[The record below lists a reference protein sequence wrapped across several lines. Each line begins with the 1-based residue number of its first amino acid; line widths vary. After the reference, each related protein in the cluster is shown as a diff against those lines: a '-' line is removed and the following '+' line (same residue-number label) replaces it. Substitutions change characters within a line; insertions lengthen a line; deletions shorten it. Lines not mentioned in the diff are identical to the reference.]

1 MRVAVPSLP
10 DYDWLDTTRTDR
22 YPIKTLNKI
31 FNIKS
36 NSAFVELRSTEFY
49 YRKKS
54 FSGLT
59 YIPYPGRSIFGTGL
73 VTTLFNTTEGT
84 VPPDS
89 YMNWLKTNADYY
101 GFAWTD
107 KLVGDPRFPYVLH
120 YYKGLERPQFLIDKF
135 KNTPNPSLP
144 PIGSVDNPSVIPIPG
159 PGTVTPTT
167 LPPRGS
173 IEITVGS
180 GLQADIKSLKLV
192 DGTYINIANFLYARI
207 PGQELMACLSRIFP
221 RDIMIN
227 GTTSVIP
234 GLESE
239 TWYWMGELIIP
250 SFAQLL
256 SDYFVVPSPDEVGRT
271 TAVAGFLSSAIDR
284 TVWHYPPSD
293 TTSVDDII
301 PDNNFMGPPKKAI
314 LSKYGTFSYDVNYQ
328 SDGVMDYLKYTT
340 ICYLTGHKQSA
351 VDLRNIILKIS
362 RNKNIKI
369 DLTEVLPGKISK
381 KYKVGF
387 YAERLPATIKD
398 DVTYNSMVRGATYYK
413 PYGTELNNL
422 NYLYNVQIDTSKPLG
437 TAPKT
442 DGRIPIG
449 LKPWQVFKFRDALPD
464 GALKRNAR
472 DYYNELGPEVFLG
485 DISGRPINA
494 PYTYSLDD
502 YEVYLKEAEPGDPVF
517 RGKYKVGQEPFSI
530 IKDGKK
536 HWIRINKLLSYR
548 SKSHGPS
555 PLIIILGRDWD
566 GAVESDLNGVIPK
579 FPNKIYP
586 GTNITRPDNPKYNP
600 PNPNAPKGPSIIVPP
615 PTVKPSTTT
624 TPSTTNPS
632 TTAPSRPIVVSPKPR
647 PDDPKYNPPS
657 IIPKP
662 VPVSNPI
669 PLILGDSIALGI
681 ANLYENRT
689 GNESNNIVPNI
700 FSEVSDNDPT
710 KWNGK
715 FQRQGEN
722 LQAVFNRMTKALAYL
737 NTKNQARNRIVWLST
752 GTANSI
758 GQTYAST
765 QSRNSSKAYM
775 TSWIIQQFNL
785 LKSYNATVTVFGI
798 ASDQDNLYSYY
809 MNNYMEDLCKKYNYK
824 FVGRF
829 RAGGDDVHPIDGDYG
844 PILDQVIPDL
854 PTDVEVIPP
863 TTTVPKP
870 TTTIP
875 TTTVPATTT
884 TIPSTGTTTRT
895 WIPAAPGARP
905 GAGAAGIGAPRPI
918 VAPTT
923 TVPSTTTPSTSTPST
938 TIPRQQSTTT
948 TVVGSNG
955 VTTTTT
961 IVFPP
966 KIPVLPPYTPGT
978 TTTTTP
984 NGVTTTTVVA
994 SNGVTTTTIVIPP
1007 TIEGGS
1013 PASSTTSIPPTTS
1026 TTVVS
1031 PGTTIPPRVRPDDPQ
1046 YNPTPSVPVPKLNSF
1061 DIISLT
1067 AENDP
1072 NRTNIDVSIVL
1083 NFDQEMVRN
1092 VGTVIFY
1099 KKNTTKALAK
1109 IGINSAEIDFVDSK
1123 TISITPKNVLPYDTE
1138 VSVIFPAN
1146 IFKSKANKSWGGNPG
1161 NHNYISFTTIKDP
1174 NLVSPDVPAPKP
1186 KPKPKDPEI
1195 PELPIITPP
1204 IESGPVVM
1212 PDKPKP
1218 IADPVENEKNL
1229 QSNDGLWKR
1238 GTDFV
1243 DAKITSLKQDV
1254 QIVQI
1259 APHTSWVFEF
1269 NVLDDAGVIKNIGR
1283 IGLERDVPKCVGDE
1297 VSPFVCFFTMYGGF
1311 KAAPDTLVDR
1321 YRQAPC
1327 ANPVSDYG
1335 PGMTLRNKLIW
1346 RVKDTFEFRVSYV
1359 SAESQ
1364 EYVVKTLCTSTTRP
1378 IDPAVGDTIYES
1390 DTDDIY
1396 VWTGLAWMQLADAT
1410 LNIAQ
1415 GKTFENPNTFI
1426 VNGTWWSGM
1435 VWNKTL
1441 RRTYPLGN
1449 IFVPSNYTN
1458 IDATKDYV
1466 KYSGPESGKTNAAER
1481 KASSNFTPPLGFNAQ
1496 GLRGRYEEQ

>member
-1 MRVAVPSLP
+1 MDDLGQKPAS
-10 DYDWLDTTRTDR
+10 YDFLAGAASRT
-22 YPIKTLNKI
+22 
-31 FNIKS
+31 
-36 NSAFVELRSTEFY
+36 FY
-49 YRKKS
+49 
-54 FSGLT
+54 
-59 YIPYPGRSIFGTGL
+59 
-73 VTTLFNTTEGT
+73 
-84 VPPDS
+84 
-89 YMNWLKTNADYY
+89 
-101 GFAWTD
+101 
-107 KLVGDPRFPYVLH
+107 
-120 YYKGLERPQFLIDKF
+120 
-135 KNTPNPSLP
+135 
-144 PIGSVDNPSVIPIPG
+144 
-159 PGTVTPTT
+159 
-167 LPPRGS
+167 
-173 IEITVGS
+173 
-180 GLQADIKSLKLV
+180 
-192 DGTYINIANFLYARI
+192 
-207 PGQELMACLSRIFP
+207 
-221 RDIMIN
+221 
-227 GTTSVIP
+227 
-234 GLESE
+234 
-239 TWYWMGELIIP
+239 
-250 SFAQLL
+250 
-256 SDYFVVPSPDEVGRT
+256 
-271 TAVAGFLSSAIDR
+271 
-284 TVWHYPPSD
+284 HYPPSD
-293 TTSVDDII
+293 AISADTILPSNIPRDNKRGPAVSVIV
-301 PDNNFMGPPKKAI
+301 
-314 LSKYGTFSYDVNYQ
+314 SQYGTFSYEVPVNAFTQVNY
-328 SDGVMDYLKYTT
+328 VKYTT
-340 ICYLTGHKQSA
+340 ICYLSGHKQPA
-351 VDLRNIILKIS
+351 VELRDILLKIS
-362 RNKNIKI
+362 ANKEIKI
-369 DLTEVLPGKISK
+369 DLTEVLPGNISK
-381 KYKVGF
+381 KYKLGL
-387 YAERLPATIKD
+387 YGERLPATIKD
-398 DVTYNSMVRGATYYK
+398 NVTYNSMIRGVTYRVPMGTQKNNLDAAWLVVVGSNDPQTGSREGATIYNYEPWNVYK
-413 PYGTELNNL
+413 FK
-422 NYLYNVQIDTSKPLG
+422 D
-437 TAPKT
+437 
-442 DGRIPIG
+442 
-449 LKPWQVFKFRDALPD
+449 VFPD
-464 GALKRNAR
+464 GALKRTILE
-472 DYYNELGPEVFLG
+472 YETEFGPRLFVG
-485 DISGRPINA
+485 DKNGLPSSF
-494 PYTYSLDD
+494 PYTNSLDD
-502 YEVYLKEAEPGDPVF
+502 YEVYLKKVEPGDQ
-517 RGKYKVGQEPFSI
+517 KVG
-530 IKDGKK
+530 G
-536 HWIRINKLLSYR
+536 RIFQGGQSYKPIFVVRNGVQYNVKIYKRLSYR
-548 SKSHGPS
+548 SEAHGPS
-555 PLIIILGRDWD
+555 KLAVILGNDWQ
-566 GAVESDLNGVIPK
+566 GVSQADVISVSPTIPTTTI
-579 FPNKIYP
+579 PRP
-586 GTNITRPDNPKYNP
+586 SVPSTSGSRVRPDDPRYNP
-600 PNPNAPKGPSIIVPP
+600 TKPSIIVPP
-615 PTVKPSTTT
+615 TTVKPSTTT

-632 TTAPSRPIVVSPKPR
+632 TTAPSRPITVSPKPR

-669 PLILGDSIALGI
+669 PLIIGDSIALGI

-700 FSEVSDNDPT
+700 FSGVSDNDPT

-798 ASDQDNLYSYY
+798 SSDQDNLYSYY

>member
-1 MRVAVPSLP
+1 MQLGQIV
-10 DYDWLDTTRTDR
+10 
-22 YPIKTLNKI
+22 
-31 FNIKS
+31 
-36 NSAFVELRSTEFY
+36 
-49 YRKKS
+49 
-54 FSGLT
+54 
-59 YIPYPGRSIFGTGL
+59 IPYPGRSIFGTGL
-73 VTTLFNTTEGT
+73 VATLFNATEGT

-89 YMNWLKTNADYY
+89 FMNWLKANADYY

-144 PIGSVDNPSVIPIPG
+144 PIQNGPNNPIVIPVPG
-159 PGTVTPTT
+159 PGTVTTTT
-167 LPPRGS
+167 LPPQGS
-173 IEITVGS
+173 VEITVSFSLSQDIQGIKAIDAAGS
-180 GLQADIKSLKLV
+180 YMGSVYSTDAAIDLLAAL
-192 DGTYINIANFLYARI
+192 A
-207 PGQELMACLSRIFP
+207 RIFP
-221 RDIMIN
+221 GKIH
-227 GTTSVIP
+227 TSQRVYDESVGGNS
-234 GLESE
+234 GLGFPITER
-239 TWYWMGELIIP
+239 
-250 SFAQLL
+250 
-256 SDYFVVPSPDEVGRT
+256 VVGQRYVENTMNPAGYTPAALTFIRAGNPRT
-271 TAVAGFLSSAIDR
+271 AY
-284 TVWHYPPSD
+284 HYPPSD
-293 TTSVDDII
+293 QTSADNII
-301 PDNNFMGPPKKAI
+301 GENIGLKGPAVPVI
-314 LSKYGTFSYDVNYQ
+314 LPEYGTFGYEKPGGAVTNF
-328 SDGVMDYLKYTT
+328 VEYTT
-340 ICYLTGHKQSA
+340 IFYLPGHKQSA
-351 VDLRNIILKIS
+351 TELKNILLKIS
-362 RNKNIKI
+362 RNKNINI
-369 DLTEVLPGKISK
+369 GLTEVRPGKMSK
-381 KYKVGF
+381 KYKDDQ
-387 YAERLPATIKD
+387 RLPVFIND
-398 DVTYNSMVRGATYYK
+398 DRTYNSMSRGAIYK
-413 PYGTELNNL
+413 
-422 NYLYNVQIDTSKPLG
+422 KPLG
-437 TAPKT
+437 TQKNNLDASWGHRPKSNDVDSKYPRPEEWISYQFT
-442 DGRIPIG
+442 
-449 LKPWQVFKFRDALPD
+449 KALPNV
-464 GALKRNAR
+464 GIKRNAF
-472 DYYNELGPEVFLG
+472 DYYFEFPDSFMGG
-485 DISGRPINA
+485 DFASPKNSVNSL
-494 PYTYSLDD
+494 SLDD
-502 YEVYLKEAEPGDPVF
+502 YEVYLRPDSKKDEIYF
-517 RGKYKVGQEPFSI
+517 NTKYTKNTPNSV
-530 IKDGKK
+530 IKNNIKY
-536 HWIRINKLLSYR
+536 WIKINKLLSYR
-548 SKSHGPS
+548 GSSYGPS
-555 PLIIILGRDWD
+555 NLIVLLGKDWD
-566 GAVESDLNGVIPK
+566 GFLEADVISVSPTI
-579 FPNKIYP
+579 PTTTIP
-586 GTNITRPDNPKYNP
+586 RPSVPSTSGSRVRPDDPRYNP
-600 PNPNAPKGPSIIVPP
+600 TKPSIIVPP
-615 PTVKPSTTT
+615 TTVKPSTTT

-669 PLILGDSIALGI
+669 PLIIGDSIALGI

-948 TVVGSNG
+948 TVVASNG

-1007 TIEGGS
+1007 TIEGGG

-1195 PELPIITPP
+1195 PEVPIITPP

-1346 RVKDTFEFRVSYV
+1346 RVKDTFEFRVSYI

-1396 VWTGLAWMQLADAT
+1396 IWTGLAWMQLADAT

-1481 KASSNFTPPLGFNAQ
+1481 KASSNFTSPLGFNAE

>member
-1 MRVAVPSLP
+1 MVAAAKKQGIVIQ
-10 DYDWLDTTRTDR
+10 YETV
-22 YPIKTLNKI
+22 YKTLAVQQKDFYARNSKTPTNI
-31 FNIKS
+31 SKSSSIPEVKNGRFYSGSKWYPSTITNYNPLPGFN
-36 NSAFVELRSTEFY
+36 
-49 YRKKS
+49 
-54 FSGLT
+54 
-59 YIPYPGRSIFGTGL
+59 IFGTGL
-73 VTTLFNTTEGT
+73 CIRIKNNNEKVINFIKTNGSNYGWSWSSDVPLTDPDFQNILVYYAAGIKPSKYRDRTGELEIFKPVSPVVTFPTDPTVGIVPRTVIPVRPIGTSPWDENIVPKLNGPTILVVNSTSLVGYAGRLATTLNYIGLKGPEIITRKTINKFIPGIGDVPNVGLYTNINELYTYIWGIRKEIFNKNKT
-84 VPPDS
+84 VSIPEYLEATLNSHEQTPGHRVYEKLQNVNAVNHIDLMS
-89 YMNWLKTNADYY
+89 YIN
-101 GFAWTD
+101 
-107 KLVGDPRFPYVLH
+107 
-120 YYKGLERPQFLIDKF
+120 
-135 KNTPNPSLP
+135 
-144 PIGSVDNPSVIPIPG
+144 PG
-159 PGTVTPTT
+159 PGKELQSFSPLGIEKFDGGNRLQTSIIYYLPENEKYVKENLVPLLDKLNGRILDTDNFEVQKKSTPYSYVLKKAPNQLATLMRKGNTVIFYDLDYIFNKLSTREFTFNNSYYSIRPGYSFPAAST
-167 LPPRGS
+167 LGRS
-173 IEITVGS
+173 QSANIIDVFTRIEKWPS
-180 GLQADIKSLKLV
+180 G
-192 DGTYINIANFLYARI
+192 
-207 PGQELMACLSRIFP
+207 
-221 RDIMIN
+221 
-227 GTTSVIP
+227 
-234 GLESE
+234 
-239 TWYWMGELIIP
+239 
-250 SFAQLL
+250 
-256 SDYFVVPSPDEVGRT
+256 
-271 TAVAGFLSSAIDR
+271 VA
-284 TVWHYPPSD
+284 T
-293 TTSVDDII
+293 
-301 PDNNFMGPPKKAI
+301 PDNGPATNWALVTRLDKKVYPV
-314 LSKYGTFSYDVNYQ
+314 K
-328 SDGVMDYLKYTT
+328 TT
-340 ICYLTGHKQSA
+340 I
-351 VDLRNIILKIS
+351 
-362 RNKNIKI
+362 
-369 DLTEVLPGKISK
+369 
-381 KYKVGF
+381 
-387 YAERLPATIKD
+387 ATI
-398 DVTYNSMVRGATYYK
+398 S
-413 PYGTELNNL
+413 
-422 NYLYNVQIDTSKPLG
+422 
-437 TAPKT
+437 
-442 DGRIPIG
+442 
-449 LKPWQVFKFRDALPD
+449 
-464 GALKRNAR
+464 
-472 DYYNELGPEVFLG
+472 
-485 DISGRPINA
+485 
-494 PYTYSLDD
+494 
-502 YEVYLKEAEPGDPVF
+502 
-517 RGKYKVGQEPFSI
+517 PFNI
-530 IKDGKK
+530 M
-536 HWIRINKLLSYR
+536 
-548 SKSHGPS
+548 
-555 PLIIILGRDWD
+555 IILGKNTVLKTEEFVQQIRGFPRWD
-566 GAVESDLNGVIPK
+566 VPGWLGILPLIGNEQGIIGGYLDSTVLEERKKIDEILKNPNTKKDIPSTTVPSTTIPK
-579 FPNKIYP
+579 
-586 GTNITRPDNPKYNP
+586 
-600 PNPNAPKGPSIIVPP
+600 S
-615 PTVKPSTTT
+615 PSTTIAPSPVRPSTTTIAPSTT
-624 TPSTTNPS
+624 TPSTV
-632 TTAPSRPIVVSPKPR
+632 APSRPTVVVPKVR
-647 PDDPKYNPPS
+647 PDNPRYNPAPVV
-657 IIPKP
+657 PKQ
-662 VPVSNPI
+662 VPVTNPI
-669 PLILGDSIALGI
+669 PLIIGDSIALGV
-681 ANLYENRT
+681 ANAYENES

-700 FSEVSDNDPT
+700 FSGVTDPT
-710 KWNGK
+710 KWDGK

-722 LQAVFNRMTKALAYL
+722 LKGVFNRMTKALTYL
-737 NTKNQARNRIVWLST
+737 STKNQARNRIVWLST

-758 GQTYAST
+758 GQTYAAQGKKSD
-765 QSRNSSKAYM
+765 M
-775 TSWIIQQFNL
+775 TSWIIKQFDL
-785 LKSYNATVTVFGI
+785 LKSYNATVTVIGI
-798 ASDQDNLYSYY
+798 SSDQDNLYSYY
-809 MNNYMEDLCKKYNYK
+809 MNNYMEDLCKKYKYRFIK
-824 FVGRF
+824 F
-829 RAGGDDVHPIDGDYG
+829 RAGGDDVHPPSYG
-844 PILDQVIPDL
+844 PILEELIPDL

-863 TTTVPKP
+863 VTTVPGS
-870 TTTIP
+870 TTSIP
-875 TTTVPATTT
+875 TTTVPGATT

-895 WIPAAPGARP
+895 WVPAPPGARP

-923 TVPSTTTPSTSTPST
+923 TVPSTSTPST
-938 TIPRQQSTTT
+938 TVPRQQSTTT

-1007 TIEGGS
+1007 TIEGGGS
-1013 PASSTTSIPPTTS
+1013 TSSTTSIPPTTS

-1031 PGTTIPPRVRPDDPQ
+1031 PGTTIPPRPRDPD
-1046 YNPTPSVPVPKLNSF
+1046 YNNPPPSVPVPKLNSF

-1109 IGINSAEIDFVDSK
+1109 VGINSAEIDFVDSK

-1174 NLVSPDVPAPKP
+1174 NLTSPDVPAPKP

-1195 PELPIITPP
+1195 PEVPIISPP

-1212 PDKPKP
+1212 PEKPKP

-1238 GTDFV
+1238 GVDFV

-1359 SAESQ
+1359 SAEAQ

-1435 VWNKTL
+1435 IWNKTL

-1466 KYSGPESGKTNAAER
+1466 KYSGPESGKTNTSER
-1481 KASSNFTPPLGFNAQ
+1481 KASSNFTNPLGFNAE

>member
-1 MRVAVPSLP
+1 MYSAVGGVYNLKVTVPSLP

-22 YPIKTLNKI
+22 YPVKNLNKK
-31 FNIKS
+31 FAKS
-36 NSAFVELRSTEFY
+36 NSAVVELRSTEFY

-73 VTTLFNTTEGT
+73 VATLFNATEGT

-89 YMNWLKTNADYY
+89 FMNWLKTNANYY

-107 KLVGDPRFPYVLH
+107 KLVGDPRLPYVLH

-144 PIGSVDNPSVIPIPG
+144 PVQNGPDNPSVIPVPG

-167 LPPRGS
+167 LPPKGS
-173 IEITVGS
+173 VEITVGP
-180 GLQADIKSLKLV
+180 GLSQDIKGIKAIDAAGSYSGTVYSPDAAIDLLV
-192 DGTYINIANFLYARI
+192 ALAK
-207 PGQELMACLSRIFP
+207 IFP
-221 RDIMIN
+221 GKIFTGQNVYDESVGGNN
-227 GTTSVIP
+227 GVGFPITERVVGQIYIENT
-234 GLESE
+234 
-239 TWYWMGELIIP
+239 MD
-250 SFAQLL
+250 L
-256 SDYFVVPSPDEVGRT
+256 SGYTP
-271 TAVAGFLSSAIDR
+271 AAIDFVR
-284 TVWHYPPSD
+284 AGNPRWAYHYPPSD
-293 TTSVDDII
+293 QTSVDSIVGENI
-301 PDNNFMGPPKKAI
+301 GLKGPAVRLI
-314 LSKYGTFSYDVNYQ
+314 LNEYGTFGYEKPGGIVTNF
-328 SDGVMDYLKYTT
+328 LEYTT
-340 ICYLTGHKQSA
+340 IFYLPGHKQSA
-351 VDLRNIILKIS
+351 TELKNILLKIS
-362 RNKNIKI
+362 KNKNINI
-369 DLTEVLPGKISK
+369 GLTEVRAGKMSK
-381 KYKVGF
+381 KYKDDQ
-387 YAERLPATIKD
+387 RLPAVIND
-398 DVTYNSMVRGATYYK
+398 DTTYNSMVRGVIYR
-413 PYGTELNNL
+413 
-422 NYLYNVQIDTSKPLG
+422 KPLG
-437 TAPKT
+437 TQKNNLDLAWGHRPKSN
-442 DGRIPIG
+442 
-449 LKPWQVFKFRDALPD
+449 QVDSEYPRPEEWIAYDFTKALPND
-464 GALKRNAR
+464 ALKRNIT
-472 DYYNELGPEVFLG
+472 DYYSELGADVFVGNKFGL
-485 DISGRPINA
+485 PMNA
-494 PYTYSLDD
+494 VITNSLSD
-502 YEVYLKEAEPGDPVF
+502 YEVYLRPDSKQDQIYWNSRYNKTTPYSLIKNNK
-517 RGKYKVGQEPFSI
+517 KYWVK
-530 IKDGKK
+530 
-536 HWIRINKLLSYR
+536 INKLLSYR
-548 SKSHGPS
+548 GSSYGPS
-555 PLIIILGRDWD
+555 NLIVLLGKDWD
-566 GAVESDLNGVIPK
+566 GFLDSDVTAVSPTIPTTTI
-579 FPNKIYP
+579 PS
-586 GTNITRPDNPKYNP
+586 TTVPKY
-600 PNPNAPKGPSIIVPP
+600 
-615 PTVKPSTTT
+615 PSTTT
-624 TPSTTNPS
+624 PTKPTTPKNPS
-632 TTAPSRPIVVSPKPR
+632 TTIAPSTTTPSRPIVVPPKVR
-647 PDDPKYNPPS
+647 PDDPKYNPPL

-662 VPVSNPI
+662 VPVANPI
-669 PLILGDSIALGI
+669 PLIIGDSIALGV
-681 ANLYENRT
+681 ANAYENES

-700 FSEVSDNDPT
+700 FSGVTDPT
-710 KWNGK
+710 KWDGK

-722 LQAVFNRMTKALAYL
+722 LKAVFNRMTKALAYL
-737 NTKNQARNRIVWLST
+737 NIKNQARNRIVWLST

-758 GQTYAST
+758 GQTYAAQGKKT
-765 QSRNSSKAYM
+765 DM
-775 TSWIIQQFNL
+775 TSWIIKQFDL

-798 ASDQDNLYSYY
+798 SSDQDNLYSYY
-809 MNNYMEDLCKKYNYK
+809 MNNYMEDLCKKYNYT
-824 FVGRF
+824 FIGRF
-829 RAGGDDVHPIDGDYG
+829 RAGGDGVHPPSYG
-844 PILDQVIPDL
+844 PLVPDL

-863 TTTVPKP
+863 TTTVPAP
-870 TTTIP
+870 
-875 TTTVPATTT
+875 TT

-895 WIPAAPGARP
+895 WVPAPPGARP
-905 GAGAAGIGAPRPI
+905 GAGSAGIGAPRPI

-923 TVPSTTTPSTSTPST
+923 TVPSTSTPST

-994 SNGVTTTTIVIPP
+994 SNGVTTTTIVVPP
-1007 TIEGGS
+1007 TIEGGGSTS
-1013 PASSTTSIPPTTS
+1013 PTTSIPPTTS

-1031 PGTTIPPRVRPDDPQ
+1031 PGTTIPPRPRDPD
-1046 YNPTPSVPVPKLNSF
+1046 YNNPPPSVPVPKLNSF

-1109 IGINSAEIDFVDSK
+1109 VGINSAEIDFVDSK

-1174 NLVSPDVPAPKP
+1174 NLTSPDVPAPKP

-1195 PELPIITPP
+1195 PEVPIITPP

-1212 PDKPKP
+1212 PEKPKP

-1238 GTDFV
+1238 GVDFV

-1359 SAESQ
+1359 SAEAQ

-1466 KYSGPESGKTNAAER
+1466 KYSGPESGKTNTAER
-1481 KASSNFTPPLGFNAQ
+1481 KASSNFTNPLGFNAE